1 MKYFNFKKLTAMALT
16 AIMAVSAMSVSAM
29 AQEECD
35 VETYAMSDENLD
47 AEILD
52 EAECAVFL
60 IENDEIKQITPVN
73 NADEESSA
81 VIEDDNVL
89 ILSSDGEV
97 TEVIPITA
105 DIQDASAM
113 SARLGV
119 KRTVTR
125 DGAPLLSGAY
135 AGADVILTL
144 ERGVAFWVD
153 SYHGAYY
160 YGCVKTGATTYT
172 YGYILSSFVG

>member
-60 IENDEIKQITPVN
+60 IENDEIKQIIPVT
-73 NADEESSA
+73 D
-81 VIEDDNVL
+81 
-89 ILSSDGEV
+89 
-97 TEVIPITA
+97 
-105 DIQDASAM
+105 
-113 SARLGV
+113 
-119 KRTVTR
+119 
-125 DGAPLLSGAY
+125 

-160 YGCVKTGATTYT
+160 GGCVKTGSTYT
-172 YGYILSSFVG
+172 SGYILSSFVR